1 MNKWNR
7 LLAMLDQ
14 VFGFEN
20 KIKSNFKKVS
30 QDFDERT
37 NEHVIL
43 IEYRVRVKGTM
54 KSTPRKGHKVDRT
67 TMLQKLYAQA
77 KQNEQKKQK

>member
-20 KIKSNFKKVS
+20 KIRSNFRKVS

-43 IEYRVRVKGTM
+43 V
-54 KSTPRKGHKVDRT
+54 
-67 TMLQKLYAQA
+67 
-77 KQNEQKKQK
+77 

>member
-1 MNKWNR
+1 MNKWNK

-20 KIKSNFKKVS
+20 KIRSNFRKVG

-37 NEHVIL
+37 NEHAIM
-43 IEYRVRVKGTM
+43 IEYRARVKGTM
-54 KSTPRKGHKVDRT
+54 KSAPRKGHQVDQT

-77 KQNEQKKQK
+77 KQNEEKTQK

>member
-1 MNKWNR
+1 MNEWNQ

-20 KIKSNFKKVS
+20 KIRSSFRKMS

-37 NEHVIL
+37 NEHNHAVSYL
-43 IEYRVRVKGTM
+43 L
-54 KSTPRKGHKVDRT
+54 KSGKIQICRHS
-67 TMLQKLYAQA
+67 
-77 KQNEQKKQK
+77 